1 MISETPIRMVSIR
14 PHHIPPFAEY
24 WMKGNVVLDGPD
36 RNRHTP
42 QFALAIA
49 ELYKSII
56 EDVDSIGILLVDG
69 SRGDSICDLC
79 DVAVCDSRNS
89 EDNLSVWNGHGLV
102 MQYSGFEFGKIYS
115 SKEFKERVRQVYPH
129 TLPKE

>member
-1 MISETPIRMVSIR
+1 MISETPIRLVSIR
-14 PHHIPPFAEY
+14 PHHIAPFAEY
-24 WMKGNVVLDGPD
+24 WMKGNIVLDGPD
-36 RNRHTP
+36 KNGHTP

-56 EDVDSIGILLVDG
+56 EDADSIGVLVVDG
-69 SRGDSICDLC
+69 LRGDSICDLC
-79 DVAVCDSRNS
+79 DVKVCESRNK
-89 EDNLSVWNGHGLV
+89 EDNLSLWNGSGIV

-115 SKEFKERVRQVYPH
+115 SKEFRDRVREVYPH